1 MDVGY
6 GLGVVYMCWS
16 GSLKIITLVD
26 DNLRVDLGVFSLL
39 YIYIY
44 IKCIYSN
51 NNTQG
56 EGAAGG

>member
-16 GSLKIITLVD
+16 GSLKIITLFD
-26 DNLRVDLGVFSLL
+26 D
-39 YIYIY
+39 IY